1 MSPEVCY
8 EQMSHASTAKQGLK
22 VWSST
27 NFMEIANIWRHSMHI
42 INVKSFLHS
51 FLHNLFTLAHIKY
64 ILKQWVNPLTIKTCN
79 FYMLNQCFFFFFF
92 KCNIYP
98 YTNIPAV
105 IYLFSH
111 LSICLFVY
119 WLVRWLVL
127 VIWWPT
133 IKNCILNSE

>member
-64 ILKQWVNPLTIKTCN
+64 ILKQ
-79 FYMLNQCFFFFFF
+79 
-92 KCNIYP
+92 
-98 YTNIPAV
+98 
-105 IYLFSH
+105 
-111 LSICLFVY
+111 
-119 WLVRWLVL
+119 
-127 VIWWPT
+127 
-133 IKNCILNSE
+133 